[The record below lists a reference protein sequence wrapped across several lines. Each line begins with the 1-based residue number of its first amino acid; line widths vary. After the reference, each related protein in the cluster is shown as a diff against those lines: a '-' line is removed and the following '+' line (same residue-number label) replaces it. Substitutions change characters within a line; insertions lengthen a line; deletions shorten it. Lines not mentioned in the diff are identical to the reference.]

1 SWTSIFA
8 IEFNFAG
15 YLTAVNRALAG
26 HFGPLL
32 ALTEATTQLPP
43 PHPLGGGSAL
53 LAVVSCNEFSAPFNL
68 RHNLAKR
75 QADFN
80 RQLAGLPPARS
91 SGSPRRGRPTPH
103 GKRPTSASTT
113 PGRGSPP
120 SCGRPTTGRS
130 PMCPC

>member
-1 SWTSIFA
+1 
-8 IEFNFAG
+8 
-15 YLTAVNRALAG
+15 
-26 HFGPLL
+26 

-80 RQLAGLPPARS
+80 RQLAGLPPRAFRWFSKKGWADS
-91 SGSPRRGRPTPH
+91 SWEEANFCLHYPRPRFSAQLRQPYH
-103 GKRPTSASTT
+103 GPFPDVPVLMLNGDIDTQTRWKAPSGPKR
-113 PGRGSPP
+113 
-120 SCGRPTTGRS
+120 TGRTAS
-130 PMCPC
+130 S